1 MIINWQTNPSVDTR
15 SVYYHSVQGLRQPP
29 HRKAGAEDQA
39 VHLLYYP
46 TGPPKGSAAGRS
58 HDCPRRI
65 ADRHDVERPKQTC
78 TLTLPKPGE
87 PVRQIVQRT
96 QRPFEAQTFNGGCD
110 QEENKACS

>member
-15 SVYYHSVQGLRQPP
+15 SVYHPSVQGLQQPP

-78 TLTLPKPGE
+78 TLTPPQARGTRAADCAKDAAS
-87 PVRQIVQRT
+87 VRST
-96 QRPFEAQTFNGGCD
+96 DF
-110 QEENKACS
+110 